1 MIPTALTKG
10 FLFADNLLNESEVLA
25 WLRAN
30 RYKKVEVTMI
40 MYAVGSAAL
49 AFLLYS
55 AFIVYGLKTSVGEP
69 DLNKE
74 E

>member
-1 MIPTALTKG
+1 M
-10 FLFADNLLNESEVLA
+10 LA

-55 AFIVYGLKTSVGEP
+55 AFIVYGLKTRVGEP
-69 DLNKE
+69 DLKKE